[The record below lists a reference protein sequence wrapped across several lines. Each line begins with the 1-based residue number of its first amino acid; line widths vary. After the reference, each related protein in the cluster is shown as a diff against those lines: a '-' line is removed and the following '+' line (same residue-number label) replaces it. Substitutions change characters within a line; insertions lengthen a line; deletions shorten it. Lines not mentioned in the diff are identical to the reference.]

1 LRRLKNREEIDMP
14 RQTVFAI
21 VTFLHDLFTA
31 VWIGGLITLGVTV
44 LPSAKKVLGMGP
56 QTKKLMDAI
65 QKRLSVL
72 VYVSIVGLV
81 ATGLLL
87 SNRSPAF
94 QGLFSLGSTYSTVLT
109 IKHLL
114 VLAMIAVALVR
125 NLVLG
130 RRSAPPTPAQEKIK
144 VGLLFL
150 NIALGIGVLLL
161 SGFSAALAAGP
172 PPA

>member
-1 LRRLKNREEIDMP
+1 MPEEF
-14 RQTVFAI
+14 VFAI

-31 VWIGGLITLGVTV
+31 VWIGGLITLGITV
-44 LPSAKKVLGMGP
+44 LPSVKKVLGMGP
-56 QTKKLMDAI
+56 QTKELMDAI
-65 QKRLSVL
+65 QKRMSVL

-81 ATGLLL
+81 LTGLLL

-94 QGLFSLGSTYSTVLT
+94 QGLFSFANTYATVLSL
-109 IKHLL
+109 KHVL
-114 VLAMIAVALVR
+114 VLAMIAVALLRSV
-125 NLVLG
+125 VFG
-130 RRSAPPTPAQEKIK
+130 RRSKPPAPSQEKVK

-161 SGFSAALAAGP
+161 SGFASALAAGL